1 MIIKISDL
9 EDFLNELIEYNVEKQ
24 KEYDDKLNDLIGR
37 LESDNEEWV
46 QSFIDNQKFRLD
58 LFNTLSRFE
67 HHMISSYI
75 RFLTVCIDKVWE
87 RCQMKMVLFLC
98 IKSI

>member
-1 MIIKISDL
+1 MIIEISDL

-24 KEYDDKLNDLIGR
+24 KEYDDKLNKLNDLIGR

-67 HHMISSYI
+67 HHMIS
-75 RFLTVCIDKVWE
+75 
-87 RCQMKMVLFLC
+87 
-98 IKSI
+98 

>member
-46 QSFIDNQKFRLD
+46 QSFILLIIKNLD
-58 LFNTLSRFE
+58 W
-67 HHMISSYI
+67 IY
-75 RFLTVCIDKVWE
+75 LTHYQGSNI
-87 RCQMKMVLFLC
+87 
-98 IKSI
+98 I